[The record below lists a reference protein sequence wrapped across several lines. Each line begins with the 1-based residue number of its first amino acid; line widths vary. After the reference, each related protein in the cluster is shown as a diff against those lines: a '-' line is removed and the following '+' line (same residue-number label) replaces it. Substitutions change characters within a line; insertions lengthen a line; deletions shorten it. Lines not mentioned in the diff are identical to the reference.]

1 MSDPIQIEN
10 LKKFLKEQIESERE
24 DYEQAKKNLGA
35 NSVGAAMAIGAL
47 DAYQDV
53 LNWIKNETD
62 ET

>member
-1 MSDPIQIEN
+1 MSVIKIEK
-10 LKKFLKEQIESERE
+10 LEEFLKEQIESERE
-24 DYEQAKKNLGA
+24 NYEEAKKNGGA